1 MTKRYLLDTDICSYL
16 IRENPL
22 SLLEKFKEHQREI
35 YVSSITVAEMLFGAA
50 KKGSEK
56 LRTQIMRFM
65 SLVQMV
71 DWDFD
76 AADSYAF
83 IRNNLERIGLPVDN
97 MDMMIAACALS
108 KGFVLVSNNVRHFE
122 KINGLDFETWL

>member
-22 SLLEKFKEHQREI
+22 SLLEKFKENQREI

-56 LRTQIMRFM
+56 LRAQIMRFM

-108 KGFVLVSNNVRHFE
+108 KGFVLVSNNARHFE